1 MNYLFSSYYFT
12 ALLAHIRGGGMCC
25 SLLLFLAIGSGQVL
39 GQIACSES
47 KGFLEVETTVYKL
60 DDGVYRVHVEPNM
73 PESCIPIQNQLPP
86 QLLMSFS
93 FFQNNTF
100 VAKKSLL
107 NTNLAQ
113 NQAPEAIDFLGSK
126 NQVFGGPNNGYG
138 YGNYLKWFTSNG
150 EHDYIISF
158 NNVACDLPNVQV
170 NQINKVKVSY
180 LIIPGNPTISVVSTL
195 IFKDMSETINGIT
208 TVFRDIAGNVISPQT
223 DQGINTPFEFT
234 ADPISMN
241 RVNSLKLL
249 TDNGKSAFNQ
259 YVLAD
264 LLSIPTRY
272 RRNSYVVPYG
282 GCPPYSQAWQEVAG
296 APLSANSDGIFR
308 PNVRLTYDIF
318 VTDNMQTRQIAS
330 LLPVGIE
337 NITASIIPNESC
349 KLNLVV
355 DYEPFVNSVTNSS
368 ATPSITFPSPI
379 DPSSNLLVQVAA
391 PNQVI
396 NQTLT
401 ETTYGTPII
410 NNAVLKLPQTLFSS
424 LNTTMNSSSTLNN
437 NVTSSSIIVPAGV
450 ITTIQNA
457 NLQFLNYEAGIVVQ
471 PGGKLIIDN
480 STLNACPAANHW
492 QGIRAIGNNLPNM
505 PTTFNPSTQTS
516 NDHGI
521 VVIRTN
527 SEVQNAQI
535 GLMNARNTT
544 DNGYGIV
551 VCQNAKFT
559 NTDIGVY
566 LCNIGSGTFVDEF
579 GNTLILP
586 NENKFCQVVN
596 ATFTNNIDLFNNLLG
611 RPVNMVLAKA
621 RYKKDFTG
629 NTFVDNISNLA
640 DKGVGI
646 FANNARVRLQNN
658 QFTSLFKGIDY
669 ASLPSLSGFIEI
681 ANCNFERTHRAI
693 TLTGG
698 FLSDIH
704 HNQINSLGFIAP
716 SNANPSYGLFIDGT
730 MGATVRANTFGSATN
745 TPTSYDDFLT
755 YGMIV
760 RNTGSNNFE
769 TTIKNNNFTGGF
781 ATANSFSGD
790 NNNMVIDC
798 NTYSNQTLWDWAI
811 DNSSSLLEN
820 QGICQQDQPMLA
832 RRNYFHTITNPAT
845 FPPPYHII
853 SGMNTTFE
861 YRAQTEAN
869 KPSVNNG
876 LVSAL
881 FCFDVDPGSQCA
893 VDNPPPPVDPNQQRL
908 AIATTTDSRKKLSL
922 YTELYKSLSATDAL
936 ETSKIDLQAEDRD
949 AAKKVLAATYFDEG
963 NDSKSLEYLQ
973 QLSLDNSEN
982 IAFYDLFQQLL
993 GNEGGR
999 LAKQNLLPIA
1009 RQQNHLGAV
1018 YAQAIVGEQQGI
1030 LFDKEV
1036 PMPFRQTQ
1044 FQQTANTINGILNIV
1059 PNPSNGQVQ
1068 INSSLQSSVCSIRVT
1083 DLAGR
1088 VVYYK
1093 NGVSSDTISLP
1104 ESGMYICQLLQNNT
1118 VIATQKVVIVP

>member
-1 MNYLFSSYYFT
+1 
-12 ALLAHIRGGGMCC
+12 MCC
-25 SLLLFLAIGSGQVL
+25 SLFLCLAIGSGQVW
-39 GQIACSES
+39 GQIACSEP

-113 NQAPEAIDFLGSK
+113 NQAPEAIEFWGSK

-282 GCPPYSQAWQEVAG
+282 GCPPYSQTWQEVAG

-308 PNVRLTYDIF
+308 PNVSLTYDIF

-337 NITASIIPNESC
+337 NITASITPNESC

-368 ATPSITFPSPI
+368 ATPSITFPNPI

-401 ETTYGTPII
+401 ETTYVTPII

-424 LNTTMNSSSTLNN
+424 LNTTMNSSSTLSN
-437 NVTSSSIIVPAGV
+437 NVTSSSIIVPSGV

-480 STLNACPAANHW
+480 STLNACPAANYW

-596 ATFTNNIDLFNNLLG
+596 STFTNNIDLFNNLLG

-629 NTFVDNISNLA
+629 NIFVDNISNLA

-669 ASLPSLSGFIEI
+669 ASLPSLSGFVEI

-716 SNANPSYGLFIDGT
+716 SNTNPSYGLFIDGT

-781 ATANSFSGD
+781 ATANNFSGD

-820 QGICQQDQPMLA
+820 QGICNLTNPMLA
-832 RRNYFHTITNPAT
+832 RRNYFHTITNPAA

-861 YRAQTEAN
+861 YRAQETAVTPTVN
-869 KPSVNNG
+869 IGNVVPTTCPYPSG
-876 LVSAL
+876 TTITSE
-881 FCFDVDPGSQCA
+881 CA

-908 AIATTTDSRKKLSL
+908 AIATTTDSREKLSL

-936 ETSKIDLQAEDRD
+936 ETSKIDLQTEDRD

-963 NDSKSLEYLQ
+963 NNSKSLEYLQ

-1059 PNPSNGQVQ
+1059 PNPSTGQVQ
-1068 INSSLQSSVCSIRVT
+1068 IQTQWHEPLQLSIIDV
-1083 DLAGR
+1083 LGR
-1088 VVYYK
+1088 TVYAQ
-1093 NGVSSDTISLP
+1093 TIQP
-1104 ESGMYICQLLQNNT
+1104 YNNT
-1118 VIATQKVVIVP
+1118 IVNTLSEGLYVCKLYNSQQQLIATQKLIVIE